1 MKLTKMTF
9 GRGGELASLFVAL
22 LAATLICHA
31 DAEGFTVRASA
42 SGRTWQVSYAPTEP
56 IVWIWPDQATAA
68 TLTVTSYVGKTSVA
82 THDITRESGADTGS
96 WSLPNGSGERLYD
109 LALEIRA
116 GEKVLENLSG
126 RVVILPEAIDV
137 ISTNSMAW
145 AAVPERSPRPVAY
158 DAAWTTNGTATSAAL
173 TLAMVGGTPVQV
185 PLPGV
190 SGYEPLNL
198 TPRLGKVAG
207 PFTAELAFDDDDAL
221 YVAQLLRTFPGFVLN
236 VR

>member
-1 MKLTKMTF
+1 MKVQT
-9 GRGGELASLFVAL
+9 FVAAIL
-22 LAATLICHA
+22 VASSLCHA
-31 DAEGFTVRASA
+31 DGITVRASA
-42 SGRTWQVSYAPTEP
+42 SGRTWQVSYAPSEP
-56 IVWIWPDQATAA
+56 IVWVWPDQATAA
-68 TLTVTSYVGKTSVA
+68 TLTVTSYVGKTSVS
-82 THDITRESGADTGS
+82 THAITRESGADTGS
-96 WSLPNGSGERLYD
+96 WSLPSGAGERLYD

-116 GEKVLENLSG
+116 GEKVLENLYG

-158 DAAWTTNGTATSAAL
+158 DATWTTNKTVESAAL

-198 TPRLGKVAG
+198 TPRLGKVEG
-207 PFTAELAFDDDDAL
+207 PFTAELSFDEDDAL
-221 YVAQLLRTFPGFVLN
+221 YAAPLLRTFPGIVMCI
-236 VR
+236 R